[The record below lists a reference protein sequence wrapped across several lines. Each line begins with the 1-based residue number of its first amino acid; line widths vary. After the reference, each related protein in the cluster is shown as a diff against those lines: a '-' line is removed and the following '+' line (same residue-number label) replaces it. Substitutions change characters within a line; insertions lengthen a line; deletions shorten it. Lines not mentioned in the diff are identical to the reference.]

1 MSGTIEDKISLF
13 TKVVIERIELDF
25 QQKQKK
31 LVEYY
36 ENRKTEMIKEN
47 EEKKE
52 NVVTRA
58 TKDAESKKQQT
69 ILKARSAMH
78 LAVLKKKQEFAERI
92 MDEVKKKTRAFI
104 GTAEYVEFLKEA
116 IKQVLSKFSDDQL
129 VSFSFSK
136 NDMEDKNRREEILN
150 TIKSLRNDEA
160 TYKIEIIN
168 NLIGGVFVKSSDG
181 RLEIDF
187 TINTILEESNKLV
200 GEVLYSWL
208 NKE

>member
-25 QQKQKK
+25 QRKQKK

-47 EEKKE
+47 EERKG

-58 TKDAESKKQQT
+58 KKDAESKKQQI
-69 ILKARSAMH
+69 ILKTRSTMH

-116 IKQVLSKFSDDQL
+116 IKQVLSKFSNDQF
-129 VSFSFSK
+129 VSFSFSRDDIENK
-136 NDMEDKNRREEILN
+136 REVILQ
-150 TIKSLRNDEA
+150 TIKSFRDEA
-160 TYKIEIIN
+160 TYKIEVVD
-168 NLIGGVFVKSSDG
+168 NLIGGVFVESGDG
-181 RLEIDF
+181 RMEIDL
-187 TINTILEESNKLV
+187 TINTILEESNKQA
-200 GEVLYSWL
+200 GEILSSWL

>member
-47 EEKKE
+47 EERKG
-52 NVVTRA
+52 NVVKRA
-58 TKDAESKKQQT
+58 TKDAESKKQQI
-69 ILKARSAMH
+69 ILKTRSAMH

-116 IKQVLSKFSDDQL
+116 IKQVLSKFSNDQF
-129 VSFSFSK
+129 VSFSFSRDDIENK
-136 NDMEDKNRREEILN
+136 REVILQ
-150 TIKSLRNDEA
+150 TIKSFRNEA
-160 TYKIEIIN
+160 TYKIEVVD
-168 NLIGGVFVKSSDG
+168 NLIGGVFVESGDG
-181 RLEIDF
+181 RMEIDL
-187 TINTILEESNKLV
+187 TINTILEESNKQA
-200 GEVLYSWL
+200 GEILSLWL

>member
-1 MSGTIEDKISLF
+1 VSSTIEDKISLF

-47 EEKKE
+47 EERKG

-58 TKDAESKKQQT
+58 KKDAESKKQQI
-69 ILKARSAMH
+69 ILKTRSTMH

-116 IKQVLSKFSDDQL
+116 IKQVLSKFSNDQF
-129 VSFSFSK
+129 VSFSFSRDDIENK
-136 NDMEDKNRREEILN
+136 REVILQ
-150 TIKSLRNDEA
+150 TIKSFRNEA
-160 TYKIEIIN
+160 TYKIEVVD
-168 NLIGGVFVKSSDG
+168 NLIGGVFVESGDG
-181 RLEIDF
+181 RMEIDL
-187 TINTILEESNKLV
+187 TINTILEESNKQA
-200 GEVLYSWL
+200 GEILSSWL

>member
-47 EEKKE
+47 EERKG

-58 TKDAESKKQQT
+58 TKDAESKKQQI
-69 ILKARSAMH
+69 ILKTRSAMH

-116 IKQVLSKFSDDQL
+116 IKQVLSKFSNDQF
-129 VSFSFSK
+129 VSFSFSRDDIENK
-136 NDMEDKNRREEILN
+136 REVILQ
-150 TIKSLRNDEA
+150 TIKSFRNEA
-160 TYKIEIIN
+160 TYKIEVVD
-168 NLIGGVFVKSSDG
+168 NLIGGVFVESGDG
-181 RLEIDF
+181 RMEIDL
-187 TINTILEESNKLV
+187 TINTILEESNKQA
-200 GEVLYSWL
+200 GEILSSWL

>member
-25 QQKQKK
+25 QRKQKK

-47 EEKKE
+47 EERKG

-58 TKDAESKKQQT
+58 TKDAESKKQQI
-69 ILKARSAMH
+69 ILKTRSAMH
-78 LAVLKKKQEFAERI
+78 LAVLKKKQEFTERI
-92 MDEVKKKTRAFI
+92 MDEVKKRTKAFI

-116 IKQVLSKFSDDQL
+116 IKQVLSKFSNDQF
-129 VSFSFSK
+129 VSFSFSRDDIENK
-136 NDMEDKNRREEILN
+136 REVILQ
-150 TIKSLRNDEA
+150 TIKSFRNEA
-160 TYKIEIIN
+160 TYKIEVVD
-168 NLIGGVFVKSSDG
+168 NLIGGVFVESGDG
-181 RLEIDF
+181 RMEIDL
-187 TINTILEESNKLV
+187 TINTILEESNKQA
-200 GEVLYSWL
+200 GEILSSWL

>member
-47 EEKKE
+47 EERKG

-58 TKDAESKKQQT
+58 TKDAESKKQQI
-69 ILKARSAMH
+69 ILKTRSAMH

-92 MDEVKKKTRAFI
+92 MDEVKKRTKAFI

-116 IKQVLSKFSDDQL
+116 IKQVLSKFSNDQF
-129 VSFSFSK
+129 VSFSFSRDDIENK
-136 NDMEDKNRREEILN
+136 REVILQ
-150 TIKSLRNDEA
+150 TIKSFRNKA
-160 TYKIEIIN
+160 TYKIEAVDS
-168 NLIGGVFVKSSDG
+168 LTGGVFVKSGDG
-181 RLEIDF
+181 RLEIDL
-187 TINTILEESNKLV
+187 TINTILEESNRQA
-200 GEVLYSWL
+200 GEILSSWL